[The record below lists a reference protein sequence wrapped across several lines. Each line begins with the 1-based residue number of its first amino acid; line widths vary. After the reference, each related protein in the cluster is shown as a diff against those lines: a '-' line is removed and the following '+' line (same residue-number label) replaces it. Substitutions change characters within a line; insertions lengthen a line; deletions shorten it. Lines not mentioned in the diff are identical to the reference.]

1 MHRSLR
7 LTLVAALVSAPLLAA
22 CGDDD
27 SATDTTDEPTETTV
41 ADTGGTG
48 GSSLTVH
55 ATDQLK
61 FDAESYEAEAGEVDV
76 TYVNDGTIA
85 HTLLVKD
92 VSGFKLAVGDED
104 EGTVELESGEYTL
117 YCDVAGHEAAGM
129 VATLTVS

>member
-7 LTLVAALVSAPLLAA
+7 LTLVAALVAAPLLAA

-27 SATDTTDEPTETTV
+27 SASDGTDEPTETT
-41 ADTGGTG
+41 APDTGGS
-48 GSSLTVH
+48 GSALTVH

-61 FDAESYEAEAGEVDV
+61 FGAESYEAEAGEIDV
-76 TYVNDGTIA
+76 TYVNDGTVA
-85 HTLLVKD
+85 HTLLVKG
-92 VSGFKLAVGDED
+92 VSGFKLEVGDED
-104 EGTVELESGEYTL
+104 EGTVELEPGEYTL